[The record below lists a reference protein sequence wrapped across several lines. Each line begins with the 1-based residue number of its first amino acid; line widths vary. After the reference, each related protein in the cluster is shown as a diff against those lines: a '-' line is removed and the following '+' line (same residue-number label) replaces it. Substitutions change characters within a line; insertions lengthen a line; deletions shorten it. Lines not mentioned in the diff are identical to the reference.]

1 MASDRTNLRQRFKDI
16 ITSEAELREVLG
28 HPDEIPTAKVVRTID
43 DYSRRFIAAS
53 PFLIIGSS
61 GSTGGLI
68 DVSPKGDPAGFVK
81 VLDEKTLAIPDRIGN
96 ARLDTFR
103 NILANPNVGL
113 IFLIPGITYTLR
125 VSGKAMIVR
134 DMELRETMAINGKP
148 PAHVIVVDV
157 EHVLT
162 HCAKCMVRSGMWQ
175 PDKWPHRATVPP
187 FAETL
192 AAHAKLADSLEELND
207 RLDRDTREKLY

>member
-1 MASDRTNLRQRFKDI
+1 MASDRTQLRSRFREVI
-16 ITSEAELREVLG
+16 ATEAELRAVLG
-28 HPDEIPTAKVVRTID
+28 YPGDKATAKVVRTID
-43 DYSRRFIAAS
+43 EYSRRFIAAS
-53 PFLIIGSS
+53 PFLLIGTA
-61 GSTGGLI
+61 GHGGMI

-81 VLDEKTLAIPDRIGN
+81 VLDETTLAIPDRLGN

-113 IFLIPGITYTLR
+113 IFLIPNVTYTLR
-125 VSGKAMIVR
+125 VSGKAVIVR
-134 DMELRETMAINGKP
+134 DPDLRQSMAINGKP

-162 HCAKCMVRSGMWQ
+162 HCPKCMVRSGFWQ
-175 PDKWPHRATVPP
+175 PDKWPDVTDVPP

-192 AAHAKLADSLEELND
+192 AAHAKLADSLEDLSEL
-207 RLDRDTREKLY
+207 LDRDTREKLY

>member
-1 MASDRTNLRQRFKDI
+1 MASDRTDLRQRFKDV
-16 ITSEAELREVLG
+16 ITSEAELRAVLG
-28 HPDEIPTAKVVRTID
+28 APHEKAVAKVVTTID

-53 PFLIIGSS
+53 PFLVIGSS
-61 GSTGGLI
+61 GRNGMI
-68 DVSPKGDPAGFVK
+68 DVSPKGDPAGFVR
-81 VLDEKTLAIPDRIGN
+81 VLDDRTLAIPDRLGN

-103 NILANPNVGL
+103 NILDNPNVGL
-113 IFLIPGITYTLR
+113 IFIIPGITYTLR

-134 DMELRETMAINGKP
+134 DAGLRETMAIKGKA
-148 PAHVIVVDV
+148 PAHAIVVAV

-175 PDKWPHRATVPP
+175 EEKWPDAGTVPP

-192 AAHAKLADSLEELND
+192 AAHGRLAESIPELEEL
-207 RLDRDTREKLY
+207 LERDTREKLY

>member
-1 MASDRTNLRQRFKDI
+1 MASDRTNLRQRFKDV
-16 ITSEAELREVLG
+16 ITSEAELRAVLG
-28 HPDEIPTAKVVRTID
+28 APHEKAVAKVVTTID
-43 DYSRRFIAAS
+43 DYSRRFIASS
-53 PFLIIGSS
+53 PFLVIGSS
-61 GSTGGLI
+61 GNSGMI
-68 DVSPKGDPAGFVK
+68 DVSPKGDPAGFVR

-103 NILANPNVGL
+103 NILDNPNVGL
-113 IFLIPGITYTLR
+113 IFIIPGITYTLR

-134 DMELRETMAINGKP
+134 DQDLRESMAVNGKAP
-148 PAHVIVVDV
+148 DHAIVVAV

-175 PDKWPHRATVPP
+175 PAKWPDPAAVPP

-192 AAHAKLADSLEELND
+192 AAHGRLADTIAELEEL
-207 RLDRDTREKLY
+207 LDRDTREKLY

>member
-1 MASDRTNLRQRFKDI
+1 MASDRTDLRRRFRDVI
-16 ITSEAELREVLG
+16 SSEAELRAVLG
-28 HPDEIPTAKVVRTID
+28 EPVDKAVAKVVTTID

-53 PFLIIGSS
+53 PFILI
-61 GSTGGLI
+61 GSTGASGVL

-81 VLDEKTLAIPDRIGN
+81 VLDERTLAIPDRLGN
-96 ARLDTFR
+96 RRLDTFR
-103 NILANPNVGL
+103 NILANPNIGL

-134 DMELRETMAINGKP
+134 DLELRESMAVNGKP
-148 PAHVIVVDV
+148 PDHVLVVDV

-162 HCAKCMVRSGMWQ
+162 HCPKCMVRSGLWQ
-175 PDKWPHRATVPP
+175 PDKWPDIGDVPP

-192 AAHAKLADSLEELND
+192 AAHARLAESIEELSASLE
-207 RLDRDTREKLY
+207 RDTREKLY